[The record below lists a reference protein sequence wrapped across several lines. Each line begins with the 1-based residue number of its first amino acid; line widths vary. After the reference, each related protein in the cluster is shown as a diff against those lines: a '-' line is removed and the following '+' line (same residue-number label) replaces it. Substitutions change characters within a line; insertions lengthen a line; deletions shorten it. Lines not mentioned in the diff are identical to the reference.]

1 MTRELVRAGALSV
14 ALSGCYTPGYNTY
27 ATPRTTPDKAIAAGF
42 HLQVTGYTGEIESE
56 ENQKYIAPTFP
67 GVSGRMGLSDTW
79 DMGARVGI
87 GLPWGDDLASTLH
100 LGGDLKWLV
109 APGETLDVAL
119 NPALGLTMLNEETVD
134 PDGYLSTR
142 EFRHWHVD
150 MPVLFGINLDR
161 ALNVVAS
168 PGVLLGW
175 YGPAVTP
182 FDEARRGRL
191 VEGIAPRLGI
201 GLNVRTGESFALQP
215 ETTFVYTTAEHNH
228 RLIYTFGLGFQLGK
242 LPKMLR
248 PSEERA
254 RESAE

>member
-1 MTRELVRAGALSV
+1 MTRELVAVVALSV

-27 ATPRTTPDKAIAAGF
+27 ATPRTTPDKGIAAGF
-42 HLQVTGYTGEIESE
+42 HVQVTGYAGEIERE
-56 ENQKYIAPTFP
+56 KNKKYIAPTLP
-67 GVSGRMGLSDTW
+67 GVSGRMGLSDAW

-87 GLPWGDDLASTLH
+87 GLPWGNDFGSTLH

-109 APGETLDVAL
+109 APGETFDVAL
-119 NPALGLTMLNEETVD
+119 NPALGLTLLNEETVD
-134 PDGYLSTR
+134 PNGYIATR

-150 MPVLFGINLDR
+150 APVLFGINIDR
-161 ALNVVAS
+161 ALTVVAS

-175 YGPAVTP
+175 YGPALTP

-191 VEGIAPRLGI
+191 VEGVAPRLGF
-201 GLNVRTGESFALQP
+201 GLNVRTSESFALQP
-215 ETTFVYTTAEHNH
+215 ETTLVYSTAEHNH

-248 PSEERA
+248 PPEARA
-254 RESAE
+254 ESAE